1 MKFLLTMTLALG
13 AICILEASSSTKA
26 STMDNDSVSTENQ
39 ILLVRGGG
47 HGGGHRGEFHGESAN
62 RGVHRDEST
71 NRGAVRNEAANGGA
85 VRNESTNRALCNDLN
100 GEGAYGGGYAG
111 NCFDQNGNSIPCP
124 PLN

>member
-47 HGGGHRGEFHGESAN
+47 HGGGHRESSMENQPTVAYIGMNQPTGEQFEMKQPTGEQFEMNQPTEHFAM
-62 RGVHRDEST
+62 T
-71 NRGAVRNEAANGGA
+71 
-85 VRNESTNRALCNDLN
+85 
-100 GEGAYGGGYAG
+100 
-111 NCFDQNGNSIPCP
+111 
-124 PLN
+124 